1 MILKLIIS
9 LSLLIAAGASALAGN
24 DIVLYNA
31 NIIDTD
37 TGGILYGRTVTV
49 EDGVIVKISPARK
62 RIRKGETDAS
72 GRFLIPGMID
82 SHTHYGNQ
90 CGDPDKAAA
99 ISAEYLKQGVT
110 TVRDVGGN
118 YLKIKEYN
126 RLREN
131 GDLHGPDIYYSSI
144 WATGDFMMPSYHSL
158 GAGTEDTAWS
168 RIFCVRD
175 STDEALE
182 KAVLEAK
189 EIGCTGFKLYI
200 HYSKEDLARLI
211 PVIKRHGMKVWAH
224 SAQVTGATSLEV
236 AGSGVDVMSHSYLI
250 PKHFYP
256 GKNLSDADKI
266 YVGTVLDKMLENDVV
281 LDCTLALS
289 YGSGTLFA
297 ADVTEMA
304 YRKGVR
310 FVIGTD
316 LPGCRFLDEVEM
328 LSKECGI
335 SNLDLLRAATVT
347 GAEIIGQ
354 KGRVGVIAEGAEA
367 DIIMLTENPLN
378 DISALRNIEMTIAD
392 GNVAYIVTKQAS
404 EGSMTLYNAN
414 IIDTKAGKVRYG
426 RTIRIEDGKIVGI
439 RRSGK
444 RMGAE
449 DIDMSGKYIMPGM
462 IDAHVHWG
470 NLAQD
475 SLMAARLSED
485 FLSAGV
491 TTVRD
496 LGSNYLNIRRHLNH
510 IGKGD
515 YPGPD
520 VSYCALWATGS
531 YFMDPMDTI
540 GWESDR
546 TPAWSRK
553 IDVGSIS
560 DADIEKAVI
569 EAKEIGCTGFKIYIH
584 YSKDDLARMIPIMK
598 KHGMKVWAHAT
609 QVSGATALEVAESG
623 VDVVSHAYMLAD
635 DITSRDSLTTEEKEY
650 VRKVCRSLRR
660 NKVVLDI
667 TAHISMHEGEM
678 QYCRDII
685 RIADRE
691 NVRIAVGTD
700 FFGCAMYE
708 EIGHLK
714 SCGISNRDILRAA
727 TVTGAEI
734 IGQKGRLGIIRKGA
748 EADLVIMDTDPLED
762 IDAVRNIRYT
772 IKSGRYAYCNQ
783 E

>member
-182 KAVLEAK
+182 KAVL
-189 EIGCTGFKLYI
+189 
-200 HYSKEDLARLI
+200 
-211 PVIKRHGMKVWAH
+211 
-224 SAQVTGATSLEV
+224 
-236 AGSGVDVMSHSYLI
+236 
-250 PKHFYP
+250 
-256 GKNLSDADKI
+256 
-266 YVGTVLDKMLENDVV
+266 
-281 LDCTLALS
+281 
-289 YGSGTLFA
+289 
-297 ADVTEMA
+297 
-304 YRKGVR
+304 
-310 FVIGTD
+310 
-316 LPGCRFLDEVEM
+316 
-328 LSKECGI
+328 
-335 SNLDLLRAATVT
+335 
-347 GAEIIGQ
+347 
-354 KGRVGVIAEGAEA
+354 
-367 DIIMLTENPLN
+367 
-378 DISALRNIEMTIAD
+378 
-392 GNVAYIVTKQAS
+392 
-404 EGSMTLYNAN
+404 
-414 IIDTKAGKVRYG
+414 
-426 RTIRIEDGKIVGI
+426 
-439 RRSGK
+439 
-444 RMGAE
+444 
-449 DIDMSGKYIMPGM
+449 
-462 IDAHVHWG
+462 
-470 NLAQD
+470 
-475 SLMAARLSED
+475 
-485 FLSAGV
+485 
-491 TTVRD
+491 
-496 LGSNYLNIRRHLNH
+496 
-510 IGKGD
+510 
-515 YPGPD
+515 
-520 VSYCALWATGS
+520 
-531 YFMDPMDTI
+531 
-540 GWESDR
+540 
-546 TPAWSRK
+546 
-553 IDVGSIS
+553 
-560 DADIEKAVI
+560 